1 MTGQRSGWP
10 VATLPSLMPVPTL
23 PSLVPVATLA
33 ATLESSLMLAS
44 IEQPKAI
51 QRVGLVSNDRLL
63 K

>member
-1 MTGQRSGWP
+1 MRRRDEGMTGQQRSG
-10 VATLPSLMPVPTL
+10 SLWQNSREQLDP
-23 PSLVPVATLA
+23 
-33 ATLESSLMLAS
+33 LAS

>member
-10 VATLPSLMPVPTL
+10 VATLPSLMPV
-23 PSLVPVATLA
+23 ATLVG
-33 ATLESSLMLAS
+33 TLESSLMLAS